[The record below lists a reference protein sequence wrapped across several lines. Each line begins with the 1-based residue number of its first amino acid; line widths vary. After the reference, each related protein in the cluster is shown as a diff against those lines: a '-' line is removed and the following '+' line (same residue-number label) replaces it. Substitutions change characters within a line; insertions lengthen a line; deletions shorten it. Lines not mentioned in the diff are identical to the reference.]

1 MVLASTGDKVSLEEL
16 AQLADKIVEVA
27 VPSVSAVS
35 VPQLKTEVEQLRA
48 DVTRLTEL
56 VRKSLLGEDL
66 REAVHLALPNHAPHP
81 TPPSVSTTST
91 SDAKHL
97 VLSRET
103 IRPFAS
109 GDDCYWPIYN

>member
-56 VRKSLLGEDL
+56 VRKSLSPRG
-66 REAVHLALPNHAPHP
+66 RP
-81 TPPSVSTTST
+81 TRGRSPSPTQPRPPPDPS
-91 SDAKHL
+91 L
-97 VLSRET
+97 
-103 IRPFAS
+103 
-109 GDDCYWPIYN
+109 C